1 MTLPQ
6 GQLSNRVAAGV
17 TQGPKNSFLAE
28 SEFSVVFGIW
38 TLILHFAASLFG
50 TNVSVS
56 LNFWEIVD

>member
-17 TQGPKNSFLAE
+17 TQGPENSFLAE
-28 SEFSVVFGIW
+28 SEFSAVFGILI
-38 TLILHFAASLFG
+38 LILHFAASLFG